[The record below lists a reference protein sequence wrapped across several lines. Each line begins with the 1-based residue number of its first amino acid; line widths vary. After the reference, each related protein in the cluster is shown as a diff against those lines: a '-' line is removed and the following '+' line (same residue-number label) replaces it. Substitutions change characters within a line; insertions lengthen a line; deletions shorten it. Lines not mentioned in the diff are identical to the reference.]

1 MGVTLSAI
9 SDILK
14 NQYLGPIR
22 EQLNNDI
29 ILLSRLEKDDESVV
43 GKNFTIPL
51 HIGRNEGIGATTDG
65 GTLPTAGNQ
74 SYKETIV
81 PMRYLYGRIQL
92 TGPSMKASRSNEG
105 AFVRALESE
114 MKGLARDLK
123 SDLNRQLFGDGSGL
137 LATCAS
143 ASTVNITVDSTAK
156 LRVGM
161 KVDILVSATGAV
173 TAGVAGATI
182 ESITS
187 ATVFVVNTAPAT
199 PASIGATYAVYRAGA
214 RNLEIMG
221 LGGIVTNTDPAS
233 GALQGLAVA
242 SYPVWKASVLTD
254 SSNRAISESLMQ
266 TAIDTVSQAGDGEV
280 SAIYTTF
287 GVRRAYQA
295 LLTTDRQ
302 YVNTMDLKGGAK
314 AIAYDNMPIIADKNC
329 PANKMYFI
337 DENALKFYRL
347 SDFDWMQED
356 GAVLSRVSGSDA
368 YEATMF
374 LYSELGCS
382 ARNAHAV
389 LDKITEA

>member
-161 KVDILVSATGAV
+161 KVDILVSATGAT
-173 TAGVAGATI
+173 TAGVVGANI
-182 ESITS
+182 VGITS
-187 ATVFVVNTAPAT
+187 ATVFVVDTAPAT

-242 SYPVWKASVLTD
+242 TYPVWKASILANSGTP
-254 SSNRAISESLMQ
+254 RTISESLMQ

-280 SAIYTTF
+280 SAIYNTF

-347 SDFDWMQED
+347 SDFDWMQGD

-382 ARNAHAV
+382 ARNAHCA
-389 LDKITEA
+389 LSRS

>member
-161 KVDILVSATGAV
+161 KVDILVSADGSV

-182 ESITS
+182 TSITS

-199 PASIGATYAVYRAGA
+199 PASIGATYGVYRAGA

-221 LGGIVTNTDPAS
+221 LGGIVTNADPAS

-374 LYSELGCS
+374 LYSELGTS

>member
-29 ILLSRLEKDDESVV
+29 VLLSRLEKDDESVV

-65 GTLPTAGNQ
+65 GILPTAGNQ

-182 ESITS
+182 TSITS

-199 PASIGATYAVYRAGA
+199 PASIGSTYAVYRAGA

-221 LGGIVTNTDPAS
+221 LGGIVADTDPAG

>member
-123 SDLNRQLFGDGSGL
+123 SDLNRQLFGDGSGR

-161 KVDILVSATGAV
+161 KVDILVSADGSV

-182 ESITS
+182 TSITS

-199 PASIGATYAVYRAGA
+199 PASISSTYAVYRAGA

-221 LGGIVTNTDPAS
+221 LGGIVADTDPAS

-254 SSNRAISESLMQ
+254 SANRAISESLMQ

-374 LYSELGCS
+374 LYSELGTS

-389 LDKITEA
+389 LEKITEA